1 MHLFDSRA
9 GGSWSNLF
17 CRDSLSTLRYY
28 TTTYHCQVKECSARE
43 QLNLHFY
50 STLKLR
56 EYLRKAVNK
65 KNAHKIYHLHV
76 AQKSY
81 NDNRFFTGYDPVSQK
96 PWMCCYAQK
105 LSWILQCTSSHCQH
119 YCVTKGTVIVV
130 MLTQSTSPHWCTYL
144 TRIVLDPLQTL
155 LPSGSCSANFMCTH
169 TLTHTHAQSWVSI
182 ISEDITLTFLY
193 IYPVYY
199 LLPAPVTLTLNQVCS

>member
-1 MHLFDSRA
+1 MQ
-9 GGSWSNLF
+9 
-17 CRDSLSTLRYY
+17 
-28 TTTYHCQVKECSARE
+28 CQRTVKPALL
-43 QLNLHFY
+43 QYF
-50 STLKLR
+50 KLR